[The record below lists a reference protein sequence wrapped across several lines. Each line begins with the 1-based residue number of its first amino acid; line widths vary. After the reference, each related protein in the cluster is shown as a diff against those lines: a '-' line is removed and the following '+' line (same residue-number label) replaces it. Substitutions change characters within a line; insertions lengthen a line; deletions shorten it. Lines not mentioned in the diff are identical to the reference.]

1 MSIARSCIVG
11 NNFLQTSSQV
21 ICAVIEPARVKSA
34 STLLSEITPAIAS
47 ANRGLAPPLRI
58 TWSRVLVLKDQ
69 HIPFTKK
76 GAIFRKK
83 LQEVLGDQL
92 ASLIGGSE
100 HQSEADAKPTANL
113 SQGRTKDQVASIYFE
128 HRSGK

>member
-1 MSIARSCIVG
+1 M
-11 NNFLQTSSQV
+11 
-21 ICAVIEPARVKSA
+21 
-34 STLLSEITPAIAS
+34 
-47 ANRGLAPPLRI
+47 
-58 TWSRVLVLKDQ
+58 
-69 HIPFTKK
+69 

-100 HQSEADAKPTANL
+100 HQSEADAKPTANH